1 MRLIEAYLNIC
12 LNDRKVLESI
22 YKALIPEVKS
32 KPSKERGEV
41 YLSIEN
47 ECIMLKIIARDI
59 SSLRA
64 MLNGYL
70 YLVHALSNTI
80 DIARRST

>member
-1 MRLIEAYLNIC
+1 MRSIEAYLNIC
-12 LNDRKVLESI
+12 LNDRKILESM
-22 YKALIPEVKS
+22 YKALIPEVES

-41 YLSIEN
+41 YLSIRDN
-47 ECIMLKIIARDI
+47 CIVLKIIARDI

-64 MLNGYL
+64 ILNGYL
-70 YLVHALSNTI
+70 YLVHTISNTI

>member
-1 MRLIEAYLNIC
+1 MKQIRAYLNIC
-12 LNDRKVLESI
+12 VDNEAIAKTI
-22 YKALIPEVKS
+22 YKSLIPEVES

-41 YLSIEN
+41 YLDLNDNCVVLDIY
-47 ECIMLKIIARDI
+47 ARDI

-64 MLNGYL
+64 ILNGYL

-80 DIARRST
+80 DIVRRNT